1 MAHSLR
7 LWGVLLAALLWLPP
21 GQAEPVAQSGLPT
34 IAVANLS
41 AEARGTLQAIKR
53 SGPFAYPRDGM
64 VFKNYE
70 RILPKQPHGYYRE
83 YTVKTPGA
91 HNRGARRII
100 SGKVN
105 EYYYTADHY
114 KTFKRILE

>member
-7 LWGVLLAALLWLPP
+7 FWGVLLAALLWLPP
-21 GQAEPVAQSGLPT
+21 GQAEPVAQFDLPT
-34 IAVANLS
+34 IAVANLPV
-41 AEARGTLQAIKR
+41 EVRDTLQTIKR
-53 SGPFAYPRDGM
+53 GGPLAYPRDGV

-70 RILPKQPHGYYRE
+70 RILPKQPRGYYRE

-91 HNRGARRII
+91 RNRGARRII